1 MSASA
6 ILSVIAPQFD
16 STAGRDNYLTYAELQ
31 VTEDFFGDKYEL
43 AIAYMAAHLLTID
56 TNISITGLSTGGV
69 VTKREGDLSVTF
81 SNIQEKGTDSILGQ
95 TSYGRQFLQLRN
107 SCGPFM
113 GVSSGNPDTF
123 TWPTPAGGDD
133 SVY

>member
-16 STAGRDNYLTYAELQ
+16 SSAGRSDYLIYAELQ
-31 VTEDFFGDKYEL
+31 VTEDFFGDKYDL
-43 AIAYMAAHLLTID
+43 AIAYMAAHLLTIG
-56 TNISITGLSTGGV
+56 TNNSLIGLSTGGIV
-69 VTKREGDLSVTF
+69 SKKEGDLSVTF
-81 SNIQEKGTDSILGQ
+81 SNTKEKGTDSILGQ

-113 GVSSGNPDTF
+113 GVSNGNPDSF
-123 TWPTPAGGDD
+123 TWPTPPGGNN
-133 SVY
+133 VY